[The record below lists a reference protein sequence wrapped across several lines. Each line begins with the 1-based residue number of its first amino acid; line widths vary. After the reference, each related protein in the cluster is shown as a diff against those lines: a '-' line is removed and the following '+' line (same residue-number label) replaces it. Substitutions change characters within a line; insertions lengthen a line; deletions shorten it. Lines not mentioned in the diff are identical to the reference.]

1 MIIDDAFSR
10 PCATGPENATVS
22 LGNYIPFVN
31 VCKVRSIGRW
41 AVGRFERNL
50 FTLSQSQ
57 CTPFVN
63 VQFLQNNRDK
73 CGQKKS
79 ADRFRNHQHFR
90 IINRDVVDSNATS

>member
-1 MIIDDAFSR
+1 MMHFPGLVPPAPKTLLFLLETI
-10 PCATGPENATVS
+10 
-22 LGNYIPFVN
+22 YIPFVN